1 MKISKLIATHHAII
15 QQARLANL
23 AQAYITLRRC
33 AERVQRA
40 RLGGLVNLR
49 QPDADEGRLWATLTA
64 LEGNQSVLE
73 EHFCDEEL
81 MEFADA
87 VAFARGTSG
96 LDITFH
102 LEALAAEFVG
112 PLKEQLKQAG
122 VDFDLEAESSGGL
135 SDSFHSHTPDH
146 RRGGAPNQ
154 R

>member
-1 MKISKLIATHHAII
+1 MKISKLIATHQAII

-23 AQAYITLRRC
+23 AQAYVTLRRC
-33 AERVQRA
+33 AERVRRA
-40 RLGGLVNLR
+40 RICGLVNLR

-87 VAFARGTSG
+87 VAYVRGTRN
-96 LDITFH
+96 LDITFR
-102 LEALAAEFVG
+102 LEALTTEFVA
-112 PLKEQLKQAG
+112 PLKAQLEQAG
-122 VDFDLEAESSGGL
+122 VDFDLEVENAGGL
-135 SDSFHSHTPDH
+135 GGSFHSHTPDH